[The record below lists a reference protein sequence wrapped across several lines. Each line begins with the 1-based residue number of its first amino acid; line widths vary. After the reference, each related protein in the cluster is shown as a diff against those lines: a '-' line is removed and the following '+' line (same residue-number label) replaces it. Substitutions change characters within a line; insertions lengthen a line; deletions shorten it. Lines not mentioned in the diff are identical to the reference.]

1 MSQSTD
7 KDWLNGNKNKTLQE
21 IHLKPRE
28 TCRLKVR
35 GQRKIFHAN
44 RDKKK
49 AGVAI
54 LTSDKID
61 LKTKP
66 IIRDKEGHYMMTNE
80 PTQEEDI
87 EIINIYA

>member
-1 MSQSTD
+1 ME
-7 KDWLNGNKNKTLQE
+7 KKNKNLQE
-21 IHLKPRE
+21 IRLKPRE

-35 GQRKIFHAN
+35 GWRKIFQAN
-44 RDKKK
+44 GDKKK

-66 IIRDKEGHYMMTNE
+66 IIRDKEGHYMMINE

>member
-1 MSQSTD
+1 M
-7 KDWLNGNKNKTLQE
+7 
-21 IHLKPRE
+21 
-28 TCRLKVR
+28 R
-35 GQRKIFHAN
+35 GWRKIFQAN
-44 RDKKK
+44 GDKKK

-61 LKTKP
+61 IKTKT
-66 IIRDKEGHYMMTNE
+66 IIRDKEGHYMMINE

>member
-1 MSQSTD
+1 ME
-7 KDWLNGNKNKTLQE
+7 KKTRTYKRSF
-21 IHLKPRE
+21 LKPRE

-35 GQRKIFHAN
+35 GWRKIFQAN
-44 RDKKK
+44 GDKKK

-66 IIRDKEGHYMMTNE
+66 IIRDKEGHYMMINE